1 MRRTA
6 LALAVHDPAGHF
18 VPGLLRLSTRLAG
31 LFSGVGAQVTTA
43 TDDEVAR
50 LLSAR
55 LDARI
60 ARDAASGVGS
70 AGRHRR
76 QAVELALGCRPDA
89 VLYSDLDHVLRWIER
104 DEDELARCLDMTGDV
119 VVVGRTEEGMAS
131 SPRRLRDTERIVN
144 HIYELMTG
152 RHWDLMFAIR
162 LLSADAA
169 RMVVDEANEE
179 SLANDVEW
187 PLLAERRGF
196 TLGYFPAAGLF
207 YRTTT
212 DFDAA
217 ADVRDGDPALWLD
230 RVEIAAW
237 HARTLRGFLDG
248 GPTPT
253 HPDSGTSSR

>member
-6 LALAVHDPAGHF
+6 LAVAVHDPAGHF
-18 VPGLLRLSTRLAG
+18 VPGLQRLSTRLAS
-31 LFSGVGAQVTTA
+31 LFRGVGALVTTA

-50 LLSAR
+50 ILAAR
-55 LDARI
+55 LGARI
-60 ARDAASGVGS
+60 ARHPACGVDR

-76 QAVELALGCRPDA
+76 QAVELALGYRPDA

-104 DEDELARCLDMTGDV
+104 DEEELARCLNMTGDV
-119 VVVGRTEEGMAS
+119 VVVGRTDGGMAS

-162 LLSADAA
+162 LLSAEAA
-169 RMVVDEANEE
+169 RMVVDEATEE

-207 YRTTT
+207 YRSTP

-217 ADVRDGDPALWLD
+217 ADLRDGDPALWVD
-230 RVEIAAW
+230 RVEIAAR
-237 HARTLRGFLDG
+237 HARTLRGFLNRAD
-248 GPTPT
+248 
-253 HPDSGTSSR
+253 HANPD